1 MEQIELIRAK
11 PEDAALV
18 HALQLEAFW
27 PLYQLYH
34 DDETSPAK
42 ESIERIL
49 EKITDPNGEFYII
62 HLDKRPI
69 GGIRIRHYEN
79 GRKLENV
86 NWISPLFIIPGF
98 QNRGI
103 AQQVIRMVMDSYPR
117 TVTWKLDTIKQEKKN
132 CHLYE
137 RCGFRQTGDEYR
149 IHEGMSLIEYEKKGC
164 IEEEPKDLRGGN
176 Q

>member
-27 PLYQLYH
+27 QLYQLYH

-98 QNRGI
+98 QNKGI
-103 AQQVIRMVMDSYPR
+103 AQQVIRMVMDSYPSKR
-117 TVTWKLDTIKQEKKN
+117 RKTAIYMKN
-132 CHLYE
+132 AVSARQGMNTEFMRECH
-137 RCGFRQTGDEYR
+137 
-149 IHEGMSLIEYEKKGC
+149 
-164 IEEEPKDLRGGN
+164 
-176 Q
+176 